1 MELATGA
8 MGSLLLKLA
17 ELLKEEYKLHK
28 DLRKEVESLSLDLE
42 SLHGALHKVALVPR
56 DQLDEQVWIW
66 ARDVRKASYAMEDIV
81 DNFLV
86 RVDGGHDHEAEAKK
100 TGVKRFKDKARNMFN
115 FKKLADRRS
124 IAGKIQDIKNQLQAV
139 ALRRSMYKVDDIVA
153 KPAATTSTM
162 DDPRLLDLHRV
173 TKLFGIE
180 EPREALISM
189 LAGEEDGQ
197 GVHQE
202 MKIVSIVGYGGL
214 GKTTIAK
221 AVYDKLKVKFHRVA
235 FVPVGQYPDM
245 KKVFMDILISLDK
258 QKYTNSNMTI
268 LDQWQ
273 LIDEIKDYLQDKRY
287 FIVIDDIWDTSTW
300 EFIKCAFVDNY
311 LGNVVI
317 TTTRKSQV
325 DMGGLVYTPKPLSYR
340 DSQKLFYTK
349 LFGAEKCPEKYKS
362 AGVYD
367 KITEVSEK
375 ILKKCNGSP
384 LAIATVRAYLSL
396 SVLVIDDNT
405 RAD

>member
-8 MGSLLLKLA
+8 MGSLILKLA

-81 DNFLV
+81 DSFLV
-86 RVDGGHDHEAEAKK
+86 RVDGGHDHEAEANK
-100 TGVKRFKDKARNMFN
+100 TGLKRFKEKTRNLFN
-115 FKKLADRRS
+115 FKRLVDRRS

-173 TKLFGIE
+173 TKLFGID
-180 EPREALISM
+180 EPREALIRM
-189 LAGEEDGQ
+189 LSEGKDGH

-221 AVYDKLKVKFHRVA
+221 AVYDKLKVKFQCGA
-235 FVPVGQYPDM
+235 FVPVGQSPNMM
-245 KKVFMDILISLDK
+245 KIFMDILIGLDK
-258 QKYTNSNMTI
+258 QKYTDANMMI

-273 LIDEIKDYLQDKRY
+273 LIDEIKDYLQDKRC
-287 FIVIDDIWDTSTW
+287 VS
-300 EFIKCAFVDNY
+300 
-311 LGNVVI
+311 L
-317 TTTRKSQV
+317 
-325 DMGGLVYTPKPLSYR
+325 TPLN
-340 DSQKLFYTK
+340 FYH
-349 LFGAEKCPEKYKS
+349 L
-362 AGVYD
+362 
-367 KITEVSEK
+367 
-375 ILKKCNGSP
+375 LQ
-384 LAIATVRAYLSL
+384 
-396 SVLVIDDNT
+396 
-405 RAD
+405 